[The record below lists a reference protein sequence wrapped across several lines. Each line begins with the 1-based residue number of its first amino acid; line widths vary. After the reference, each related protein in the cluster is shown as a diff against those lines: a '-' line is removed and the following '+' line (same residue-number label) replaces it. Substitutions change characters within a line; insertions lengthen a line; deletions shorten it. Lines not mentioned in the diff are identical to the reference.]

1 MLSATR
7 IPGAPDERQ
16 GAGVV
21 DAGLAVAAALADNG
35 STPLV
40 HTTPVVERDVV
51 RFTLHDHDARSVAV
65 RGSWS
70 NWIDEA
76 RAERIARGAWEASL
90 PLLEAG
96 RYHYK
101 FLLDDSAWLPD
112 PGNPFRS
119 VDDDGNVNSV
129 LVVG

>member
-1 MLSATR
+1 MIACPICERGTTSAALQEAAWLGR
-7 IPGAPDERQ
+7 RVDCRPGARR
-16 GAGVV
+16 A
-21 DAGLAVAAALADNG
+21 
-35 STPLV
+35 
-40 HTTPVVERDVV
+40 